1 MLNQD
6 PQQKQHPEP
15 LTLVDWDLVPKY
27 LSLAGKGGDKGTVFA
42 VFPPTDD
49 QGCIFIGMKPD
60 GSFPKEEVEKQLRK
74 RPAHGLG
81 VVVNKA
87 LPVSDDWG
95 TKRDHYDKKTGH
107 FLRQW
112 GASGAH
118 IWWGKTLFAEG
129 DAGLPIEEQL
139 QAPQK
144 AGLPTPTMVVVTTSR
159 SVHFYWKLDTALTP
173 EEWQRAMVRLLC
185 ALEGAM
191 PENGWD
197 SSLTSLCRVM
207 RIPGSLH
214 PKTGKRVHILEGV
227 GTGEMHEWEVI
238 DSLLPPLP
246 TYGKQPS
253 RFLGNGEFKPGTQAP
268 GWFSRMSEKDQ
279 LIEAIKMLEVIP
291 SRGEAGTGT
300 RAPAVKILAALVH
313 HFGTEFAVEICHQA
327 GWFNEHWNPEDEA
340 SRIGGHINPAGMG
353 WVIQQARAHGWRH
366 PHEEMQLRILKNF
379 RRQAL
384 T

>member
-1 MLNQD
+1 MVIRQ
-6 PQQKQHPEP
+6 PEQSQP
-15 LTLVDWDLVPKY
+15 PETIPLVDWSLVPEY
-27 LSLAGKGGDKGTVFA
+27 LSLTGKGGDKGTVFA

-74 RPAHGLG
+74 RPKHGLG

-87 LPVSDDWG
+87 YPVHEDWG
-95 TKRDHYDKKTGH
+95 KEREHYDKKTGR

-112 GASGAH
+112 GASGSH

-144 AGLPTPTMVVVTTSR
+144 AGLPTPTMVVITTSR
-159 SVHFYWKLDTALTP
+159 SVHFYWKLDTPLTP

-214 PKTGKRVHILEGV
+214 PKTGKRVHILEGA
-227 GTGEMHEWEVI
+227 GSGEVHEWEVI

-246 TYGKQPS
+246 TYGKQPR
-253 RFLGNGEFKPGTQAP
+253 RFLGDGEFKKDTVAP
-268 GWFSRMSEKDQ
+268 GWFSRMTTEDQ
-279 LIEAIKMLEVIP
+279 LRMTIDFLKVIP
-291 SRGEAGTGT
+291 PRGEPGTGT
-300 RAPAVKILAALVH
+300 RAPAIKVLAALIH
-313 HFGTEFAVEICHQA
+313 YFGTDFAVELCLQA
-327 GWFNEHWNPEDEA
+327 GWENEYWDPSDEA
-340 SRIGGHINPAGMG
+340 SRIGGHINPSGMG
-353 WVIQQARAHGWRH
+353 HVIQQARAHGWKH
-366 PHEEMQLRILKNF
+366 PNDEAVLRIRRNF
-379 RRQAL
+379 HKLARS
-384 T
+384 